1 MLNQCILIG
10 RITSTSRNS
19 EGVVDKLIMEVNAG
33 TSTDYIMID
42 APQKMASYGLFSKGS
57 MIAVKTRISS
67 SNVKD
72 YQFVAER
79 ITVLGGSSNGS

>member
-10 RITSTSRNS
+10 RIIETHQSQ
-19 EGVVDKLIMEVNAG
+19 EGGVERITIEVNTG
-33 TSTDYIMID
+33 TKTDHIMID
-42 APQKMASYGLFSKGS
+42 TPQKMASYRHFCKGS
-57 MIAVKTRISS
+57 MIAVKARISS
-67 SNVKD
+67 TNAKD

>member
-42 APQKMASYGLFSKGS
+42 APQKMASYGLFKEGS
-57 MIAVKTRISS
+57 TIAVKARISS
-67 SNVKD
+67 NNARD
-72 YQFVAER
+72 YQIVAER
-79 ITVLGGSSNGS
+79 ITVLGGSSDGS